1 MGRGRKGRGP
11 SAQRGTQRGTQKSA
25 PTGPLKDPLPGSG
38 KGAEGWGLA
47 AYALALATL
56 ATWGV
61 LGSRP
66 GGSLQLW
73 LYGQGRFH
81 LVLAGLLVAVL
92 GLARSLRHRPLLQRR
107 RLWPAVALAFTIGIA
122 PFPVP
127 YPAPRERAPSTQS
140 VQLPVEGPWR
150 VRWGGEGV
158 ESNPL
163 VLDPARRFG
172 LVLVRDAAPAGATE
186 PGAWPALDASVLS
199 PAAGRVA
206 AVVEELP
213 DGPPEMGR
221 DPVGN
226 RVVLDLGAGEFLWVT
241 GLAQGS
247 VLPGP
252 GDEVQQGQPLA
263 RVGWSAAGRPTW
275 EPHLGLFMASTPELE
290 TAEGIP
296 WRLDAC
302 LRDGTPWAGTLPA
315 GGVDW
320 EGRPRGPLLERAP

>member
-1 MGRGRKGRGP
+1 MGRARKRRG
-11 SAQRGTQRGTQKSA
+11 SAA
-25 PTGPLKDPLPGSG
+25 PRPPKGAPKGVLKDPLPDSG
-38 KGAEGWGLA
+38 AGAEGWGLA

-66 GGSLQLW
+66 GGGLQLW
-73 LYGQGRFH
+73 LYSQGRFQ
-81 LVLAGLLVAVL
+81 LVLAALVVGGL

-127 YPAPRERAPSTQS
+127 YPAPRERAPSTRS

-158 ESNPL
+158 ENNPL
-163 VLDPARRFG
+163 VLEPARRFG
-172 LVLVRDAAPAGATE
+172 LVLVQDAAPAEVAT
-186 PGAWPALDASVLS
+186 PDAWPALDAAVVS
-199 PAAGRVA
+199 PASGRVA
-206 AVVEELP
+206 VVVEDLP
-213 DGPPEMGR
+213 DGPPQAER

-226 RVVLDLGAGEFLWVT
+226 RVVLDLGAGEFLWIT

-247 VLPGP
+247 VLPEP
-252 GDEVQQGQPLA
+252 GDEVLQGQPLA

-275 EPHLGLFMASTPELE
+275 EPHLGLFMASTPELG

-296 WRLDAC
+296 WRLEAC
-302 LRDGTPWAGTLPA
+302 LRDGSPWAGTLPA